1 MNRRVVAGI
10 GLTRNIMEGFCS
22 ESLPNCSPAP
32 YGHNL
37 IDIGLNLLDDMFF
50 GRYNDKQKHP
60 EDIQD
65 ILKRSKSLGVVKSII
80 TCGSIDDAKKCS
92 SFLDKMIPSYDLAM
106 TVGIHPT
113 RCSIFQNEEISTIVH
128 ELNELILITR
138 EKNHLVAIGE
148 CGLDYD
154 RLEFCDRETQRIGF
168 LTQLNLAAEHH
179 LPLFLHDRNTSGDF
193 LAIMTEYLP
202 RLPAGGV
209 VHSFTGTKEE
219 MESYITLGL
228 YIGVNGCSLKTQENL
243 DIVRQIPL
251 DRLLLETDAPWCGIK
266 NTHASKTFVSTEFP
280 SKKREKFETGWMI
293 KDRMEPCMI
302 VQVLEVV
309 ARVKGIDP
317 IELSQII
324 HNNSMRLFENTKLNI
339 PRLSEEEGR

>member
-1 MNRRVVAGI
+1 MYRRVVAGI
-10 GLTRNIMEGFCS
+10 PLTRQMMEGFCS
-22 ESLPNCSPAP
+22 ESVPSCQPAP
-32 YGHNL
+32 YGHSL

-50 GRYNDKQKHP
+50 GRYNEKQKHP

-80 TCGSIDDAKKCS
+80 TCGSIEDAKKCS
-92 SFLDKMIPSYDLAM
+92 SFLDNMSSSYDLSM

-113 RCSIFQNEEISTIVH
+113 RCNIFQNEEMSTIVSQ
-128 ELNELILITR
+128 LNEMIALAR
-138 EKNHLVAIGE
+138 HKDHLVAIGE

-168 LTQLNLAAEHH
+168 LAQLNLAEEHH

-209 VHSFTGTKEE
+209 VHSFTGTQQE
-219 MESYITLGL
+219 MESYVTLGL
-228 YIGVNGCSLKTQENL
+228 YIGINGCSLKTQENL
-243 DIVRQIPL
+243 DVVRQIPL

-266 NTHASKTFVSTEFP
+266 NTHASKSFVTTEFP
-280 SKKREKFETGWMI
+280 SKKREKFEKGWMI

-309 ARVKGIDP
+309 ARVKGVDP

-324 HNNSMRLFENTKLNI
+324 YDNTMRLFYSNKDETLKE
-339 PRLSEEEGR
+339 RTSRV